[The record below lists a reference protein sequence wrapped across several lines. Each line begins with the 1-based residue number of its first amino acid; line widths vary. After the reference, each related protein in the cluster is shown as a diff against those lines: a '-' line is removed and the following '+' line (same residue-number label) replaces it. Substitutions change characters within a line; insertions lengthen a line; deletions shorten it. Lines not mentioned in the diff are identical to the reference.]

1 MCGQLKEQIS
11 LLEENLETQTSK
23 LAASERHVKAKLA
36 ASEQVQ
42 AACGGGEEAI
52 SDAISPLPCDLSIM

>member
-11 LLEENLETQTSK
+11 MLEENLETQTSK
-23 LAASERHVKAKLA
+23 LAASERHVKAELA

-42 AACGGGEEAI
+42 AACGGGEEAG
-52 SDAISPLPCDLSIM
+52 SKPSSAPPLMM

>member
-1 MCGQLKEQIS
+1 M
-11 LLEENLETQTSK
+11 LEENLETQTSK